1 MKKNTILIAL
11 AIFLVCC
18 LCILIAAI
26 IYVVYSTN
34 VSNKNPVDA
43 PSNVPANKPAIEMPA
58 IFSSPDP
65 QPVGLHAGLAS
76 LNSYRMKMRTLSTG
90 PTAIDYNESV
100 TNVNYNQQGNQ
111 LFSQMVST
119 SSSKDN
125 PTKSTST
132 SEEYRLDTLYCQRSI
147 GSDGYTSSE
156 LTDTTQAQQAITDAM
171 FNVVDVVIVSKDA
184 KFVAE
189 ETVNSILSN
198 HFTFTISGL
207 GETGAEVT
215 QSQGEYWVAK
225 DGQYLVKYQVTLE
238 TRSGAVGDANAQ
250 VSHFEMQVELND
262 INTNITVQMP
272 ADCVKK

>member
-18 LCILIAAI
+18 LCILIAVI

-34 VSNKNPVDA
+34 ISNKNPAGA
-43 PSNVPANKPAIEMPA
+43 PSNVPANKPAIQLPA
-58 IFSSPDP
+58 IFATPDP

-90 PTAIDYNESV
+90 PTTVDYNESI

-119 SSSKDN
+119 SSSKDS

-132 SEEYRLDTLYCQRSI
+132 SEEYRLDTQYCQRSI

-156 LTDTTQAQQAITDAM
+156 LTDTTQAQQAITDSM

-207 GETGAEVT
+207 GATGAEVT

-225 DGQYLVKYQVTLE
+225 DGQYLVKYQVILE
-238 TRSGAVGDANAQ
+238 TRSGAAGDANAQ